1 MRLLAS
7 WIFIS
12 GLCWSLSSPSQE
24 TGIKRSELPPPVER
38 TVAGLTRNATVRGFS
53 QEIGHGKTFYEAE
66 MIVGGHHKDYL
77 IDAQGNVVEVEEDV
91 RLDSVPVA
99 VQDALQAMTRE
110 GSVQAVESIT
120 RNGKLVAYEARV
132 VNKGKRSEVMVSPE
146 GEPLNHE
153 P

>member
-1 MRLLAS
+1 M
-7 WIFIS
+7 
-12 GLCWSLSSPSQE
+12 
-24 TGIKRSELPPPVER
+24 
-38 TVAGLTRNATVRGFS
+38 
-53 QEIGHGKTFYEAE
+53 
-66 MIVGGHHKDYL
+66 
-77 IDAQGNVVEVEEDV
+77 
-91 RLDSVPVA
+91 A

-132 VNKGKRSEVMVSPE
+132 VNQGKSSEVKVSPE